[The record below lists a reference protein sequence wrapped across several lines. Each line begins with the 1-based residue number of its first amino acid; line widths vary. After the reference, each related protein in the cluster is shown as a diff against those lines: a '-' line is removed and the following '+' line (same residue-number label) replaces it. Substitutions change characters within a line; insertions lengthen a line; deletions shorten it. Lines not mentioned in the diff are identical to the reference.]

1 MANTVNASDFNAL
14 SPTAD
19 INTVVGIVNAAA
31 GGATAVRP
39 DLFYSK
45 QLLETIRLGAD
56 QYPYYRLAEPSPIP
70 DKSRKLQL
78 RRWTPLQ
85 AHTVPL
91 AEGIPPTSDKGS
103 VETYEIETYSY
114 GRYMEFSDRVDLDL
128 IDPIIAN
135 YTKEYS
141 IVAVETLDLLA
152 RDALLS
158 IANEF
163 YAGQAANFEGLKLGK
178 DPATGVEYS
187 KPTMADLRLIV
198 LALKKQLVKPRL
210 NGKFQVI
217 CSPEFTYDMISDEYV
232 QKYMRYNNTTA
243 TMYENGS
250 LVSMFDME
258 FYESMATLNSGEFYD
273 GDEKALRLY
282 RQIADGTFEYLTIHE
297 NDVFIDGAG
306 KETPA
311 TTTASGWVN
320 DKRTG
325 EAASYIPNQ
334 LIWDIAELNRL
345 IAVYGS
351 GSTIAFTIKC
361 NDGTMTA
368 YNPDILAVDPTPF
381 SELKAQHTLIVGK
394 DALIRTGMS
403 GQDNAKMYVKAKG
416 SSGVLDPI
424 DQRQS
429 IGFKINSVG
438 FGSARN
444 EAVVDYINIP
454 TTLNLTWDVDDYTGG
469 QALFANGGSPEY
481 TGSDL
486 VDRPAGFDSLA
497 GN

>member
-178 DPATGVEYS
+178 DPVTGVEYS

-198 LALKKQLVKPRL
+198 LSLKKQLVKPRL

-217 CSPEFTYDMISDEYV
+217 CSPEFTYDMISDDYV

-273 GDEKALRLY
+273 GDEKALRLF

-297 NDVFIDGAG
+297 NDVFTDLAG
-306 KETPA
+306 KETPVA
-311 TTTASGWVN
+311 STASGWVN

-334 LIWDIAELNRL
+334 LIWNIAELNRL
-345 IAVYGS
+345 IAAYGS
-351 GSTIAFTIKC
+351 GSLGSFSIKG
-361 NDGTMTA
+361 NDGHMIS